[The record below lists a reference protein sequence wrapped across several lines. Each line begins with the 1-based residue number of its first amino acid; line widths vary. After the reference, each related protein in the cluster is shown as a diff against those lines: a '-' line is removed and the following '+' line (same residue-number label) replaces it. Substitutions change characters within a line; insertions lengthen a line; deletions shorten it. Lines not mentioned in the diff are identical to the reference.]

1 MLRATS
7 RRGGASWAWCVL
19 LAASSGCLEP
29 RVSDDLPTPGLLLPA
44 GSVVP
49 GVASDAALAA
59 QIDDNDAVDRRV
71 PLNSAFVGGGQVFFW
86 DFGPA
91 PDNSAPLIFLRQP
104 TDDGSID
111 LLPHPPILDVI
122 PGDPNYTPF
131 WAIWH
136 VDVTELYNGEII
148 PSLQALQEAQEL
160 GLVEMPEQR
169 PAYLNCPVVHPDVRI
184 EVGAGNEDAAPSQ
197 AFYRGLQVD
206 LVNFAFRPL
215 LEDKTHVPV
224 AELYVLRREGGDP
237 LSEVTRGVDMTGDG
251 DTNDS
256 NDVFQYAR
264 DDDPYTPL
272 SRVVSVTVPAG
283 YMSIDSYASE
293 ATADATDDEDLFD
306 TASDPPAPRS
316 GAVIAVER
324 TEELR
329 NLPVQEAPG
338 EL

>member
-1 MLRATS
+1 MLRLMS
-7 RRGGASWAWCVL
+7 RRDGASWAWCIL
-19 LAASSGCLEP
+19 LATSSGCLEP
-29 RVSDDLPTPGLLLPA
+29 RVSDELLTPGLILPA
-44 GSVVP
+44 GSIVP
-49 GVASDAALAA
+49 GISSDPLLAA
-59 QIDDNDAVDRRV
+59 QVDENDAVDRQV
-71 PLNSAFVGGGQVFFW
+71 PLNSGFVGGRQVLFW

-104 TDDGSID
+104 TTDDSID
-111 LLPHPPILDVI
+111 LLPHPPIIDVI
-122 PGDPNYTPF
+122 PGDPNYTPY

-136 VDVTELYNGEII
+136 VDVTELYAGEII
-148 PSLQALQEAQEL
+148 PSLQALQEAQSL
-160 GLVEMPEQR
+160 GLVTMPEQR
-169 PAYLNCPVVHPDVRI
+169 PTYLNCPVVHPDVRI
-184 EVGAGNEDAAPSQ
+184 EVGAGNDDAAPSP
-197 AFYRGLQVD
+197 AFYRGVQVD

-224 AELYVLRREGGDP
+224 AELYVLRREGGEP
-237 LSEVTRGVDMTGDG
+237 LSEPTRGVDMTGDG

-256 NDVFQYAR
+256 NNLFQYAR

-283 YMSIDSYASE
+283 YMSIDSYGDE
-293 ATADATDDEDLFD
+293 TVADATNASDLFD
-306 TASDPPAPRS
+306 TGSDPPAPR
-316 GAVIAVER
+316 GGVVVAVER

>member
-1 MLRATS
+1 MSRASS
-7 RRGGASWAWCVL
+7 RRSGSSLAL
-19 LAASSGCLEP
+19 LAAVAASSACLEP
-29 RVSDDLPTPGLLLPA
+29 RVSDDVPTPGLLLPA
-44 GSVVP
+44 GSEVP
-49 GVASDAALAA
+49 GIASDPALAA
-59 QIDDNDAVDRRV
+59 QVDQNDAVERRV
-71 PLNSAFVGGGQVFFW
+71 PLSSGFVGGGQVIFW
-86 DFGPA
+86 DFGHA

-104 TDDGSID
+104 QADDSIV

-136 VDVTELYNGEII
+136 VDVTERYAGEVI
-148 PSLQALQEAQEL
+148 PSLRALQEAQEL

-169 PAYLNCPVVHPDVRI
+169 PAYLNCPVVHPDVRV
-184 EVGAGNEDAAPSQ
+184 EVGAGNDDAAPSP

-215 LEDKTHVPV
+215 LEDLTHVPV

-237 LSEVTRGVDMTGDG
+237 LSEPSRGVDMTGDG

-256 NDVFQYAR
+256 NDVFQLAR
-264 DDDPYTPL
+264 GDDGYTPL
-272 SRVVSVTVPAG
+272 SRIVSVTVPAG
-283 YMSIDSYASE
+283 YMSIDSYENE
-293 ATADATDDEDLFD
+293 AVADATNVADLFD
-306 TASDPPAPRS
+306 TTSDPPTPRG
-316 GAVIAVER
+316 GAVIAIER